1 MQVIITTTQPKQA
14 SVAKH
19 LPLEQAPIVA
29 AVKAVLPNIDD
40 SLKTSVLIANVFT
53 IKDDSIWFNSL
64 DQRYQ
69 VSVKVGRNIMEIT
82 EVPTQT
88 QVTLKLV

>member
-1 MQVIITTTQPKQA
+1 MQIIMTTTQPKQA
-14 SVAKH
+14 SVTKH

-29 AVKAVLPNIDD
+29 AVKTALPTIDD

-53 IKDDSIWFNSL
+53 IKNDSIWFNSL

-69 VSVKVGRNIMEIT
+69 VRVKSGDNIMEIT
-82 EVPTQT
+82 DVPTQT